1 MDPQLKRGMLE
12 ACALAVLARGDSYGY
27 QMVKDVGAHV
37 EVSESTLYPILR
49 RLEAGG
55 YLRVYSREHNGRLR
69 KYYGITEEGRA
80 HLDELRGEWRQVLDV
95 YAFIMEGT
103 EGETMKKEAFLRA
116 LESVLEGMSAEERAR
131 ALEFCAESI
140 DDRVED
146 GMDEEDAVAALG
158 DVEDVARGLLADR
171 PLGAVVRE
179 RVRRESSAGR
189 VILLICASPLLL
201 TLFAVGLSVYAALW
215 AAMVSVYAA
224 VASLLIAG
232 AACALGGVALMFM
245 QGAAPGL
252 CVCGAG
258 LVSFA
263 LGLLLID
270 PVKAA
275 GKGLWKLTKAF
286 GRGCKRLIVG
296 RRKDG

>member
-1 MDPQLKRGMLE
+1 M
-12 ACALAVLARGDSYGY
+12 
-27 QMVKDVGAHV
+27 
-37 EVSESTLYPILR
+37 
-49 RLEAGG
+49 
-55 YLRVYSREHNGRLR
+55 
-69 KYYGITEEGRA
+69 
-80 HLDELRGEWRQVLDV
+80 
-95 YAFIMEGT
+95 
-103 EGETMKKEAFLRA
+103 
-116 LESVLEGMSAEERAR
+116 
-131 ALEFCAESI
+131 
-140 DDRVED
+140 
-146 GMDEEDAVAALG
+146 
-158 DVEDVARGLLADR
+158 
-171 PLGAVVRE
+171 RE

-215 AAMVSVYAA
+215 AAMIAVYAA

-232 AACALGGVALMFM
+232 AACALGGVALMFL

-263 LGLLLID
+263 LGLLLIA
-270 PVKAA
+270 PMKAA

>member
-1 MDPQLKRGMLE
+1 
-12 ACALAVLARGDSYGY
+12 
-27 QMVKDVGAHV
+27 
-37 EVSESTLYPILR
+37 
-49 RLEAGG
+49 
-55 YLRVYSREHNGRLR
+55 
-69 KYYGITEEGRA
+69 
-80 HLDELRGEWRQVLDV
+80 
-95 YAFIMEGT
+95 
-103 EGETMKKEAFLRA
+103 MKKEAFLQA
-116 LESVLEGMSAEERAR
+116 LERRLEGMSADEKAR

-140 DDRVED
+140 DDRMED
-146 GMDEEDAVAALG
+146 GMAEEDAVTALG

-179 RVRRESSAGR
+179 RVRRESNAGR
-189 VILLICASPLLL
+189 VVLLICASPLLV
-201 TLFAVGLSVYAALW
+201 TFSAVGLSVYAALW
-215 AAMVSVYAA
+215 AAMVSIYAV
-224 VASLLIAG
+224 VASLLVAG
-232 AACALGGVALMFM
+232 AACALGGVALMFL

-275 GKGLWKLTKAF
+275 AKGLWRLTKAF
-286 GRGCKRLIVG
+286 GRGCKRMIVG

>member
-1 MDPQLKRGMLE
+1 MNKAEFLQ
-12 ACALAVLARGDSYGY
+12 ALAARLNGLTA
-27 QMVKDVGAHV
+27 Q
-37 EVSESTLYPILR
+37 E
-49 RLEAGG
+49 
-55 YLRVYSREHNGRLR
+55 RE
-69 KYYGITEEGRA
+69 
-80 HLDELRGEWRQVLDV
+80 
-95 YAFIMEGT
+95 
-103 EGETMKKEAFLRA
+103 RA
-116 LESVLEGMSAEERAR
+116 LN
-131 ALEFCAESI
+131 FCAEGI

-146 GMDEEDAVAALG
+146 GMEENDAVAALG
-158 DVEDVARGLLADR
+158 DVETVARELLADR
-171 PLGAVVRE
+171 PLRAVVRE
-179 RVRRESSAGR
+179 RVRREGSAGR
-189 VILLICASPLLL
+189 IALLICASPLLL
-201 TLFAVGLSVYAALW
+201 TLFAVGLSAYAALW

-232 AACALGGVALMFM
+232 AVCALGGVALMFL

>member
-1 MDPQLKRGMLE
+1 
-12 ACALAVLARGDSYGY
+12 
-27 QMVKDVGAHV
+27 
-37 EVSESTLYPILR
+37 
-49 RLEAGG
+49 
-55 YLRVYSREHNGRLR
+55 
-69 KYYGITEEGRA
+69 
-80 HLDELRGEWRQVLDV
+80 
-95 YAFIMEGT
+95 
-103 EGETMKKEAFLRA
+103 MKKEAFLQA
-116 LESVLEGMSAEERAR
+116 LEGRLEGMSADERAR

-146 GMDEEDAVAALG
+146 GMAEEDAVAALG
-158 DVEDVARGLLADR
+158 NVEDVARGLLADR

-179 RVRRESSAGR
+179 RVRREGDAGR
-189 VILLICASPLLL
+189 IVLLILASPFLLSF
-201 TLFAVGLSVYAALW
+201 FAIGLSVYIVLW
-215 AAMVSVYAA
+215 SLMLTIYA
-224 VASLLIAG
+224 VLWSLLIAG

-275 GKGLWKLTKAF
+275 GRGLWKLTKAF

-296 RRKDG
+296 KRRNG

>member
-1 MDPQLKRGMLE
+1 MNKAEFLQ
-12 ACALAVLARGDSYGY
+12 ALAARLNGLTA
-27 QMVKDVGAHV
+27 Q
-37 EVSESTLYPILR
+37 E
-49 RLEAGG
+49 
-55 YLRVYSREHNGRLR
+55 RE
-69 KYYGITEEGRA
+69 
-80 HLDELRGEWRQVLDV
+80 
-95 YAFIMEGT
+95 
-103 EGETMKKEAFLRA
+103 RA
-116 LESVLEGMSAEERAR
+116 LN
-131 ALEFCAESI
+131 FCAEGI

-146 GMDEEDAVAALG
+146 GMEENDAVAALG
-158 DVEDVARGLLADR
+158 DVETVARELLADR

-179 RVRRESSAGR
+179 RVRREGSAGR
-189 VILLICASPLLL
+189 IALLICASPLLL

-232 AACALGGVALMFM
+232 AAGALGGVALMFM

-263 LGLLLID
+263 LGLLLIA
-270 PVKAA
+270 PMKAA

-296 RRKDG
+296 KRRNG

>member
-1 MDPQLKRGMLE
+1 
-12 ACALAVLARGDSYGY
+12 
-27 QMVKDVGAHV
+27 
-37 EVSESTLYPILR
+37 
-49 RLEAGG
+49 
-55 YLRVYSREHNGRLR
+55 
-69 KYYGITEEGRA
+69 
-80 HLDELRGEWRQVLDV
+80 
-95 YAFIMEGT
+95 
-103 EGETMKKEAFLRA
+103 
-116 LESVLEGMSAEERAR
+116 MSADEKAR
-131 ALEFCAESI
+131 AMEFCAESI
-140 DDRVED
+140 DDRMED
-146 GMDEEDAVAALG
+146 GMAEEDAVAALG

-179 RVRRESSAGR
+179 RVRHESNAGR
-189 VILLICASPLLL
+189 VVLLICASPLLL

-224 VASLLIAG
+224 VASLLDAG
-232 AACALGGVALMFM
+232 AGCALGGVALMFM

-263 LGLLLID
+263 LGLLLIA
-270 PVKAA
+270 PMKAA

-296 RRKDG
+296 KRRNG

>member
-1 MDPQLKRGMLE
+1 
-12 ACALAVLARGDSYGY
+12 
-27 QMVKDVGAHV
+27 
-37 EVSESTLYPILR
+37 
-49 RLEAGG
+49 
-55 YLRVYSREHNGRLR
+55 
-69 KYYGITEEGRA
+69 
-80 HLDELRGEWRQVLDV
+80 
-95 YAFIMEGT
+95 
-103 EGETMKKEAFLRA
+103 MKKEAFLRA
-116 LESVLEGMSAEERAR
+116 LEGLLEGMSAEERAR

-146 GMDEEDAVAALG
+146 GMDEEAAVAALG
-158 DVEDVARGLLADR
+158 DVETVARGLLADR

-179 RVRRESSAGR
+179 RVRRESNAGR
-189 VILLICASPLLL
+189 VVLLICASPLLL

-215 AAMVSVYAA
+215 AAMISIYAA

-232 AACALGGVALMFM
+232 AACALGGVALIFM

-252 CVCGAG
+252 CLCGAG

-263 LGLLLID
+263 LGLLLIA
-270 PVKAA
+270 PMKAA

>member
-1 MDPQLKRGMLE
+1 
-12 ACALAVLARGDSYGY
+12 
-27 QMVKDVGAHV
+27 
-37 EVSESTLYPILR
+37 
-49 RLEAGG
+49 
-55 YLRVYSREHNGRLR
+55 
-69 KYYGITEEGRA
+69 
-80 HLDELRGEWRQVLDV
+80 
-95 YAFIMEGT
+95 
-103 EGETMKKEAFLRA
+103 MKKEAFLRA
-116 LESVLEGMSAEERAR
+116 LDKRLEGMTAEERAR

-146 GMDEEDAVAALG
+146 GMAEEDAVTALG

-179 RVRRESSAGR
+179 RVRHESNAGR
-189 VILLICASPLLL
+189 VVLLICASPLLV
-201 TLFAVGLSVYAALW
+201 TFFAVGLSVYAALW
-215 AAMVSVYAA
+215 AAMIAIYAA

-232 AACALGGVALMFM
+232 AAGALGGVALMFL

-252 CVCGAG
+252 CICGAG

-275 GKGLWKLTKAF
+275 GRGLWKLTKAF

-296 RRKDG
+296 KRRNG